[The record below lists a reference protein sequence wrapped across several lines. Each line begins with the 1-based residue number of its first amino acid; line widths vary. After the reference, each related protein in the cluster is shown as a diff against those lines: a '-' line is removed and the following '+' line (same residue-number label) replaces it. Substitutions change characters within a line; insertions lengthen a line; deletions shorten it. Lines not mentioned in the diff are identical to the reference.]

1 MTIKG
6 MVISAMFF
14 GCRVSGEKN
23 GIFDERLKLVST
35 FILPYVMSFSVH
47 FEAQCVNTFEKF
59 RKLCLTILN
68 DRPALRIV
76 SSDAADCT
84 AH

>member
-23 GIFDERLKLVST
+23 GVFDIRLKPVST
-35 FILPYVMSFSVH
+35 FFSLRILLPYYIAPVPDIA
-47 FEAQCVNTFEKF
+47 E
-59 RKLCLTILN
+59 
-68 DRPALRIV
+68 
-76 SSDAADCT
+76 
-84 AH
+84 

>member
-1 MTIKG
+1 MTIPFYYAQRHKMTIKG

-35 FILPYVMSFSVH
+35 FLPSQRQLPIEKAVIVNIAVIL
-47 FEAQCVNTFEKF
+47 
-59 RKLCLTILN
+59 
-68 DRPALRIV
+68 
-76 SSDAADCT
+76 
-84 AH
+84 